1 MIEKL
6 IITTIESYFND
17 RKAFITLPHVYQ
29 IESWLKQVFHVC
41 WYLAV
46 MNNRY
51 ILDDDDNVNS
61 VDESSDASGVILLY
75 GVDSEVGRFDEISAS
90 FDSTFLS
97 VA

>member
-1 MIEKL
+1 
-6 IITTIESYFND
+6 
-17 RKAFITLPHVYQ
+17 
-29 IESWLKQVFHVC
+29 
-41 WYLAV
+41 